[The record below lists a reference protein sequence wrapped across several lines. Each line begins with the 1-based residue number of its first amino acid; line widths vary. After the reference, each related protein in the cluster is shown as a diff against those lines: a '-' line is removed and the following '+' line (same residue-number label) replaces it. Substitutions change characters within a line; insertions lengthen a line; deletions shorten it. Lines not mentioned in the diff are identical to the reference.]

1 MIKKVIKELDKIII
15 KGTKTYTQIGIND
28 IAYLYEIKDSETDHI
43 YYEVFERRVMKGRI
57 LPSGSFLSE
66 RIAYPSASDFGLWAW
81 CISRGSDHKTALKC
95 ALMRLHSLG
104 KLKEV
109 A

>member
-1 MIKKVIKELDKIII
+1 MKELKVKIS
-15 KGTKTYTQIGIND
+15 KGTKTYTQIGKND
-28 IAYLYEIKDSETDHI
+28 MAYLYEITDSETDHI
-43 YYEVFERRVMKGRI
+43 YFEIFERKVIKGRV

-81 CISRGSDHKTALKC
+81 CISKGSDHRTALKC
-95 ALMRLHSLG
+95 ALKRLHSLG